1 MPQNDEITDR
11 IKNLIARQF
20 AVDRNLV
27 IESARLFEDLGLDSM
42 DSIEL
47 VMALEVEFDGEV
59 PDKDIAQFKTV
70 GDVIQ
75 AVNIY
80 FPGLEGK
87 GGPVRTETARRCRGC
102 RLGAGTGWAQEP
114 DSPLEKFGPAASADQ
129 GMPPLRVGPGRHQ

>member
-11 IKNLIARQF
+11 VKNLIARQF

-59 PDKDIAQFKTV
+59 PDKDISQIKTV
-70 GDVIQ
+70 GDVIH
-75 AVNIY
+75 A
-80 FPGLEGK
+80 
-87 GGPVRTETARRCRGC
+87 
-102 RLGAGTGWAQEP
+102 
-114 DSPLEKFGPAASADQ
+114 
-129 GMPPLRVGPGRHQ
+129 

>member
-59 PDKDIAQFKTV
+59 PDKDIAHIKTV

-80 FPGLEGK
+80 FAP
-87 GGPVRTETARRCRGC
+87 
-102 RLGAGTGWAQEP
+102 P
-114 DSPLEKFGPAASADQ
+114 DSAA
-129 GMPPLRVGPGRHQ
+129 